1 MTIHLL
7 IIAQHSYTLFTTPTT
22 LTTLYHWTPSSFT
35 HLVYLATTLFH
46 VCTLLA
52 NILKLSR
59 IERAFVLYGTWI
71 VWSGWAICLSLIERN
86 EIKMEEEKSW
96 ELSPEREGD
105 EFVIDELKG
114 SELPPFL
121 IHSDWTSTF
130 FPILS
135 FLLLL
140 ALRRGHWGLITW
152 EHLVLLEATSHLKWY
167 RIWCLSGASAGW
179 ILFWEGVKYYFHIT
193 LIYRTDLTAFPG
205 IAGTVWTNLWSGML
219 LAMWWS
225 FWTFQYRGVVWKR
238 ELLEGV
244 AVWSD
249 DDGWVRVGGVGQQ
262 KLG

>member
-1 MTIHLL
+1 MTLSKTLCNDSFVTSEHHLIKHFTNTELGSKERLL
-7 IIAQHSYTLFTTPTT
+7 IEDNVRSEINNEPMDNTREE
-22 LTTLYHWTPSSFT
+22 
-35 HLVYLATTLFH
+35 
-46 VCTLLA
+46 
-52 NILKLSR
+52 K
-59 IERAFVLYGTWI
+59 RAFVLYGTWI

-86 EIKMEEEKSW
+86 EIKREEGKSW
-96 ELSPEREGD
+96 DLSAERDGD
-105 EFVIDELKG
+105 EFVISELKG
-114 SELPPFL
+114 TELPPFL
-121 IHSDWTSTF
+121 VHSDWTSTF

-140 ALRRGHWGLITW
+140 TLRRGHWGLITW

-179 ILFWEGVKYYFHIT
+179 ILFWEGVKYYFHIA

-249 DDGWVRVGGVGQQ
+249 DDGWVRVGGVGQE